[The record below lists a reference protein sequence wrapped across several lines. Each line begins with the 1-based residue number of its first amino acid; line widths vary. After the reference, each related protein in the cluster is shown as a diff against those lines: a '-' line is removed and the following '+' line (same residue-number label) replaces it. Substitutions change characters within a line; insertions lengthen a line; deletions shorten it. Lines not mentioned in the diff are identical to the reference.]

1 MRPEPEEVYPNPA
14 TRIPDSSSRRVAV
27 TGSSTRL
34 SYRPRTAPTR
44 RRGEGAT
51 RTPEARCIECGPV
64 SGTLRGWRVCGD
76 QGHPG
81 VATLCQAEGRVGR
94 TLPWRMASGGLRLRG
109 HPDPRRFPDLYD
121 VRTSIS
127 QWPHGDISVPSGS
140 MEPTIPVGST
150 VTVNRLAFRHHAVRA
165 GDIIVFA
172 NPPSENC
179 GGAFASDL
187 IKRVIGLPGQT
198 ISLSGGYVFING
210 KRLHETWLPASVRG
224 VTFPGPAG
232 TRYDLAHPYRIP
244 HDDYFVMGTTGPT
257 PATVGILGRSRR
269 CSLSGR
275 W

>member
-1 MRPEPEEVYPNPA
+1 
-14 TRIPDSSSRRVAV
+14 
-27 TGSSTRL
+27 
-34 SYRPRTAPTR
+34 
-44 RRGEGAT
+44 
-51 RTPEARCIECGPV
+51 
-64 SGTLRGWRVCGD
+64 
-76 QGHPG
+76 
-81 VATLCQAEGRVGR
+81 
-94 TLPWRMASGGLRLRG
+94 
-109 HPDPRRFPDLYD
+109 
-121 VRTSIS
+121 
-127 QWPHGDISVPSGS
+127 

-244 HDDYFVMGTTGPT
+244 HDDYFVMGDNRADSCDSRYFGPIAKVLIVGKVV
-257 PATVGILGRSRR
+257 ATAASTVAVPNAHGLTMTAANTLLSQSGLDSEAGSYDQTCVNGASPGDIDNSDPSVGSMVAAGSVVTIYP
-269 CSLSGR
+269 CQ
-275 W
+275 